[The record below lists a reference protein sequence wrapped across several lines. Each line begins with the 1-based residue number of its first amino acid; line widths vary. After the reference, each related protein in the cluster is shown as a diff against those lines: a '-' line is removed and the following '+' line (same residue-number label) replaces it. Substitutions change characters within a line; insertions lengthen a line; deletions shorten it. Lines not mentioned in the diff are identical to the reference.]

1 MQFDKSQILSLLQS
15 QGDQGK
21 ADQADQELP
30 DQVDTDQHANI
41 LEKLGI
47 NPMDL
52 ISKLAGGGGGG
63 GGGLGGAAGGL
74 GGLLGK

>member
-21 ADQADQELP
+21 ADQAEQELP

-52 ISKLAGGGGGG
+52 IGKLAGGGGGG
-63 GGGLGGAAGGL
+63 GGGLGGL